1 MSRAATTK
9 YHKLGNLKQQ
19 KFILSQFWSLE
30 VQNQGGQRTMLSP
43 EHLGKNLS
51 LPLLAV
57 SGNLWSS
64 SVLQCD
70 VCVSYKFIS

>member
-30 VQNQGGQRTMLSP
+30 VQNQGGQRTTLSP
-43 EHLGKNLS
+43 ELLGKS
-51 LPLLAV
+51 PPLPLLAV

-64 SVLQCD
+64 FVLQCD
-70 VCVSYKFIS
+70 VCVFYEFIS